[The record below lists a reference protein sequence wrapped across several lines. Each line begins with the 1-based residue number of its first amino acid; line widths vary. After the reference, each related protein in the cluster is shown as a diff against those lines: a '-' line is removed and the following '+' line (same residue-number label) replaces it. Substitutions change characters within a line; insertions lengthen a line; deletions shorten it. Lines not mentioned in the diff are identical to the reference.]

1 MSLYLIILV
10 NTVLSKEPQS
20 IENEEMLLMQ
30 IEII

>member
-1 MSLYLIILV
+1 MSLLVLPV

-30 IEII
+30 IE